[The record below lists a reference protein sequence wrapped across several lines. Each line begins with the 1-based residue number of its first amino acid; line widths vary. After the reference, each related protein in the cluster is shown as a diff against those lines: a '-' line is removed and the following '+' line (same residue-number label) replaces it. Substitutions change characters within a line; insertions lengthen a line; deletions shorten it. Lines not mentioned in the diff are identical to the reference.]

1 MKYGMQVQGAL
12 NRLDQTLLALNRL
25 VKEGK
30 QKEAI
35 QFMEQGAL
43 KDAFEELQNIITVA
57 GGPGGTTDM
66 GARGTSQIGTFRE

>member
-1 MKYGMQVQGAL
+1 MKYGQQVQGAL

-30 QKEAI
+30 QTEAI

-43 KDAFEELQNIITVA
+43 KDAFEDLQNIITLS
-57 GGPGGTTDM
+57 GGPGSSGLGASGTIPST
-66 GARGTSQIGTFRE
+66 GTF